1 MVSVVTEA
9 QALGFFQTASVLFD
23 FSDSAKH
30 STMDWPQGLY
40 AFVAVRPLVLQA
52 AQPCRAVCKERASHL
67 QMI

>member
-1 MVSVVTEA
+1 MVSVVTQT
-9 QALGFFQTASVLFD
+9 QALGFFQTASVVFG

-30 STMDWPQGLY
+30 STMGCPRGLY